1 MQWWQKWNTW
11 QIWRYS
17 PFFYLQ
23 NMLSFPNV
31 HETCRWLRWAQQIW
45 SVVLFFSTFNFNIWY
60 VYLLQQLQQHISLAQ
75 CQYIFREL
83 QLMLSNASCNSSQRL
98 SFECTIDLAGLF
110 SNSPQICSMGLRSG
124 HPFTSQ
130 CSSRFLPSQV
140 VLAIVRFTGIQQ
152 IQLKPLKIC
161 QEF

>member
-1 MQWWQKWNTW
+1 MEHLTDLKIFT
-11 QIWRYS
+11 
-17 PFFYLQ
+17 FFYPQ

-31 HETCRWLRWAQQIW
+31 HETRRWLRWAQQIW
-45 SVVLFFSTFNFNIWY
+45 RVILFFSTFNFNIWY

-124 HPFTSQ
+124 HPITSQ